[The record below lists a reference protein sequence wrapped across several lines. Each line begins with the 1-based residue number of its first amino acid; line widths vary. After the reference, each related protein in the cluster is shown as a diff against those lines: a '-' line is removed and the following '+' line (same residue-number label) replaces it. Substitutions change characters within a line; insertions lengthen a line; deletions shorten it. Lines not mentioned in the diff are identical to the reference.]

1 MFSARGFAHSFSGTT
16 APSASPHPQDPRT
29 APSLSPHAGAARRVR
44 ILRRLDRFFWASR
57 RPGLTPVL
65 VCWRCRTSDRVAYTA
80 AVSCLTALEGKVQ
93 DQGADSGFL
102 RRPLRSSSR
111 GRLSPRHRSSSL
123 RAVCPNLLFRNGHQA
138 YGIRTHPRGPML
150 TQLSPQR
157 PDPQIQLYSEVLG
170 VRASNTKLGDTQFI
184 PHQGLS
190 RRSQQHASFSE
201 KPVLWKDPHPAA
213 RSGSSSIWQHL
224 ALPAS
229 VSAPIS
235 PTFS

>member
-1 MFSARGFAHSFSGTT
+1 MWLTQQQCLVSRLWRVKSRIKVPTVGFSGDPSARLAEG
-16 APSASPHPQDPRT
+16 ASH
-29 APSLSPHAGAARRVR
+29 RVTG
-44 ILRRLDRFFWASR
+44 
-57 RPGLTPVL
+57 RPPCGL
-65 VCWRCRTSDRVAYTA
+65 
-80 AVSCLTALEGKVQ
+80 
-93 DQGADSGFL
+93 
-102 RRPLRSSSR
+102 
-111 GRLSPRHRSSSL
+111 
-123 RAVCPNLLFRNGHQA
+123 CPNLLFRNGHQA

-201 KPVLWKDPHPAA
+201 KPVPWKDRHPAA